1 VGTDRRSL
9 GDLIRVKR
17 LERGLTARGLSV
29 AAGLS
34 SSYVTKVEAGL
45 IAPSLETFAR
55 LASALRM
62 NPSEVFYAVHSTRES
77 E

>member
-1 VGTDRRSL
+1 
-9 GDLIRVKR
+9 
-17 LERGLTARGLSV
+17 
-29 AAGLS
+29 
-34 SSYVTKVEAGL
+34 VTKVEAGL